1 MKKKVLGGLLSIVLV
16 LCCIMSSV
24 SVASAASKT
33 TYSPKALGE
42 DVALTNPYMGWVPNA
57 KEYGSITQ
65 DVTLVYVPILWKDL
79 QPKSADDF
87 AWDTIR
93 KTYHFS
99 DWEKQGVKF
108 VIRFYMDD
116 PVSSSK
122 EIKSKHMDI
131 PAWLDKE
138 IGHAG
143 TEYYFNN
150 GGTYWEGFSPDYNN
164 KKLQSY
170 HDKVIKKLY
179 NQLKDDSN
187 VAFIEIGSIG
197 HWGEYHTWPHK
208 SETGV
213 DIYNKE
219 GNTGIFPEDAV
230 ANKYLD
236 SYTSRFST
244 SMLNMRYP
252 NSYARDKKMG
262 LFNDM
267 FGDVASWEEDWG
279 QKKKLENT
287 KMNDFW
293 KYASSGGE
301 FANGDSKKYLN
312 KSNIDVCIS
321 QAKEG
326 HVSWLGPCTPAK
338 IKKNDS
344 TYQKY
349 VDKLL
354 AKMGYRFRIGK
365 VEFNNTMKADSE
377 NEIVMKWYNDGVAP
391 FYYNW
396 SVKIGLANSEGVV
409 TYSTFDNVDIRKW
422 LPTSD
427 AEGKNGY
434 EIKGKLKVPAEVADG
449 KYTLVTCIS
458 DPSTHEPGVNL
469 AIEGKIDSSK
479 KYDWYNVGSVTVSTK
494 IAKEEKPVAATTE
507 TPVTAAPASTSD
519 DPDFG
524 IDWSNIK
531 SSVSSSSQDAK
542 SIKVYQDSENVY
554 IRVEGNNFEELSQL
568 YIDSDGTK
576 KTGFK
581 DKTYWPN
588 TGLNILVEAGCW
600 YRHDAADSKWA
611 WTEQESDDIQAV
623 YYADHVEYKIDKSL
637 LGSMINIGFKD
648 VKKTKKDREVVC
660 TLPKKGNYLYIPIN
674 K

>member
-1 MKKKVLGGLLSIVLV
+1 MEVKIYKNRMKKKVLGGLLSIVLV

-79 QPKSADDF
+79 QPNSADDF

-143 TEYYFNN
+143 TEYYFKN

-164 KKLQSY
+164 KK
-170 HDKVIKKLY
+170 
-179 NQLKDDSN
+179 
-187 VAFIEIGSIG
+187 F
-197 HWGEYHTWPHK
+197 
-208 SETGV
+208 
-213 DIYNKE
+213 
-219 GNTGIFPEDAV
+219 
-230 ANKYLD
+230 
-236 SYTSRFST
+236 
-244 SMLNMRYP
+244 NMRYP

-365 VEFNNTMKADSE
+365 VEFNNTMKAD
-377 NEIVMKWYNDGVAP
+377 
-391 FYYNW
+391 
-396 SVKIGLANSEGVV
+396 
-409 TYSTFDNVDIRKW
+409 
-422 LPTSD
+422 

-494 IAKEEKPVAATTE
+494 TVKEEKPVAATTE

-581 DKTYWPN
+581 D
-588 TGLNILVEAGCW
+588 A
-600 YRHDAADSKWA
+600 
-611 WTEQESDDIQAV
+611 
-623 YYADHVEYKIDKSL
+623 
-637 LGSMINIGFKD
+637 
-648 VKKTKKDREVVC
+648 KKTKKDREVVC

>member
-1 MKKKVLGGLLSIVLV
+1 MEVKIYKNRMKKKVLGGLLSIVLV

-79 QPKSADDF
+79 QPNSADDF

-143 TEYYFNN
+143 TEYYFKN

-164 KKLQSY
+164 KK
-170 HDKVIKKLY
+170 
-179 NQLKDDSN
+179 
-187 VAFIEIGSIG
+187 F
-197 HWGEYHTWPHK
+197 
-208 SETGV
+208 
-213 DIYNKE
+213 
-219 GNTGIFPEDAV
+219 
-230 ANKYLD
+230 
-236 SYTSRFST
+236 
-244 SMLNMRYP
+244 NMRYP

-494 IAKEEKPVAATTE
+494 TVKEEKPVAATTE

-588 TGLNILVEAGCW
+588 TGLNILVEAGC
-600 YRHDAADSKWA
+600 
-611 WTEQESDDIQAV
+611 
-623 YYADHVEYKIDKSL
+623 
-637 LGSMINIGFKD
+637 
-648 VKKTKKDREVVC
+648 
-660 TLPKKGNYLYIPIN
+660 
-674 K
+674 